1 MFLEYCNGGDIKALL
16 KSKGGVLS
24 EEEAITY
31 FKHIVLGFKA
41 IYQENVIHRDIKP
54 ANIMLHNGI
63 E

>member
-41 IYQENVIHRDIKP
+41 IY
-54 ANIMLHNGI
+54 
-63 E
+63 